1 MGIVELN
8 IYRNFTTI
16 KLMKNLS
23 RHCYLDTFFLRKFYF
38 VNTSRN
44 YHDNK
49 RNQQLS

>member
-1 MGIVELN
+1 MIIAELN

-23 RHCYLDTFFLRKFYF
+23 RQCYFDKFFLRKFYF
-38 VNTSRN
+38 EDTLKK

-49 RNQQLS
+49 RN